1 MALRILFKETNKLT
15 KQTHTDNELVV
26 TKGKWVERG
35 QKWVK
40 GIKYKMMNGNQTSG
54 SRHSICIQ
62 II

>member
-1 MALRILFKETNKLT
+1 MDGISSDLEEPAEG
-15 KQTHTDNELVV
+15 DEEE
-26 TKGKWVERG
+26 VERG

-54 SRHSICIQ
+54 RRHSICIQ